1 MYLQQVFRSCLNMR
15 FTVMCGI
22 IDLQSSTLTCT
33 ESALRLVYTLVSVA
47 PDLVFLG
54 VCYSERRQC
63 CSRADFW
70 YCIPS
75 RCAVLADVYFIKTCC
90 AQCRGSVFCI
100 FRMCGCSGLFPR
112 L

>member
-54 VCYSERRQC
+54 DTGPASLSAGFFKEFRR
-63 CSRADFW
+63 
-70 YCIPS
+70 
-75 RCAVLADVYFIKTCC
+75 
-90 AQCRGSVFCI
+90 FC
-100 FRMCGCSGLFPR
+100 
-112 L
+112 